1 MLSGTYVTKGSGAM
15 LVLQVGVNSE
25 WGQLLQN
32 LDREEEETPLQ
43 QKLEGVVLSIISM
56 IFVFFFRGH

>member
-1 MLSGTYVTKGSGAM
+1 MTKGSGAM

>member
-1 MLSGTYVTKGSGAM
+1 M